1 MIYLYQND
9 NEYDYDVRAISLAF
23 FEREKIVS
31 VTESEFILLSSE
43 GQGEE
48 NVRFLS
54 LIYEDK
60 KITGRLFE
68 QKGSKAERDVFC
80 DYRDHE
86 QCRNEVCRFLYR
98 LFSDFTGRTLP
109 WGMLTGIRPTKI
121 VMKWMEE
128 LEAAENGEAEQK
140 RHTGQALKT
149 ADGDRAGKMPETV
162 RVSLEKRFSDTYLTD
177 GQKARLCV
185 QVAEREKAFL
195 DAHPYEEEYSL

>member
-60 KITGRLFE
+60 K
-68 QKGSKAERDVFC
+68 
-80 DYRDHE
+80 
-86 QCRNEVCRFLYR
+86 N
-98 LFSDFTGRTLP
+98 
-109 WGMLTGIRPTKI
+109 
-121 VMKWMEE
+121 
-128 LEAAENGEAEQK
+128 NGTSFRAK
-140 RHTGQALKT
+140 RK
-149 ADGDRAGKMPETV
+149 
-162 RVSLEKRFSDTYLTD
+162 
-177 GQKARLCV
+177 
-185 QVAEREKAFL
+185 
-195 DAHPYEEEYSL
+195 